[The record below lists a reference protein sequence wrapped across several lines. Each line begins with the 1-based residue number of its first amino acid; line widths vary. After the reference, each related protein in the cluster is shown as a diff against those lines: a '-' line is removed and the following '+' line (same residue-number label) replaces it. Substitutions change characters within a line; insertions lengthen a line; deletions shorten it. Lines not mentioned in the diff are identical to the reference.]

1 MIPVLQSVPPDVVMS
16 IPEEHINAAKI
27 SNEEQM
33 EEPLAKTVEIQTD
46 YRESATQTDPFT
58 PDYIIERGH
67 TPEVLTISHLNYGRG
82 LPASMAEMELI
93 EQMREKRAFENA
105 LPPTSDEACFTLR
118 RKLMEEQEFREWGK
132 REDDIKRLQNER
144 LNLLQSALVERE
156 KESEDNH
163 SRRIEDIRLKK
174 TEDKEKAIAKIQR
187 KRIKV
192 LRKMFKAR
200 KNLDNKGA
208 KRDIIQEYSNFGS
221 IVYAPITRDG
231 LSLDKIASKYEV
243 QPDALSTYQ
252 GVTELSEALPS
263 RLMKSKCDVNRIKEV
278 FKKNLTRNQVQH
290 RKALAAMQEKLLKSE
305 TEAKE
310 ETKKKDLDQKKFIT
324 EFVRPDTPER
334 PNRNAKDKALEYF
347 EQYKA
352 ALLLQRL
359 IRGRAEQNM
368 MFEGKE
374 KRLDLIAELRITEE
388 WRQASDQQDE
398 RNIIQNYQERV
409 LDGVAEGLQAEMIAS
424 TMEGLSKELVRFKQ
438 ERKIAAM
445 VHMAEQDRRRREAEE
460 SGRRQAEQ
468 ILGQREDHL
477 FKELMSVHQGRVD
490 NYLQNIITNAV
501 DDASTKQAYDE
512 AKLKVQ
518 RLNKILDKMEQKK
531 NKPQEIVKDL
541 MASFLIPDIQ
551 RRKLQRQVQFEQKR
565 FMESARKAI
574 QSAVSQAGQELEK
587 EDVLRYDPS
596 NRER

>member
-1 MIPVLQSVPPDVVMS
+1 MH
-16 IPEEHINAAKI
+16 IPEEQINAAKI
-27 SNEEQM
+27 SNDEQM

-46 YRESATQTDPFT
+46 YRESGTQTDPFT
-58 PDYIIERGH
+58 PDYVIERGQ
-67 TPEVLTISHLNYGRG
+67 TPEVLTIAHLNYGRG

-174 TEDKEKAIAKIQR
+174 TEDKEKSIAKIQR

-200 KNLDNKGA
+200 KNLDNKGN

-252 GVTELSEALPS
+252 GVTELSETLPA
-263 RLMKSKCDVNRIKEV
+263 RLVRTKCDVSKIKFT
-278 FKKNLTRNQVQH
+278 FKKNLTRKEVQH
-290 RKALAAMQEKLLKSE
+290 KAALLKMQDSINKTNE
-305 TEAKE
+305 PKE
-310 ETKKKDLDQKKFIT
+310 EEEKKKDQDQKKYQNAFL
-324 EFVRPDTPER
+324 RPDTPEFKSYK
-334 PNRNAKDKALEYF
+334 NSKASEEDY
-347 EQYKA
+347 QTYKA
-352 ALLLQRL
+352 ALMLQRL
-359 IRGRAEQNM
+359 VRGRAEQNM

-388 WRQASDQQDE
+388 WRQASDQQE
-398 RNIIQNYQERV
+398 EKNIIQNYQERV
-409 LDGVAEGLQAEMIAS
+409 LDGVAEGLQAEMIAG

-468 ILGQREDHL
+468 ILSQREDFL

-490 NYLQNIITNAV
+490 N
-501 DDASTKQAYDE
+501 
-512 AKLKVQ
+512 
-518 RLNKILDKMEQKK
+518 
-531 NKPQEIVKDL
+531 
-541 MASFLIPDIQ
+541 
-551 RRKLQRQVQFEQKR
+551 
-565 FMESARKAI
+565 
-574 QSAVSQAGQELEK
+574 
-587 EDVLRYDPS
+587 
-596 NRER
+596 